1 MLNLKTK
8 VLSKFL
14 LTLFIY
20 RIKIGATALLIKFA
34 DFLPGKEREREKKFE
49 PNLLFTFFSSLSL
62 SHFPHSRWFLSLSL
76 FIYLSFSLSFLLSLS
91 PFLSSSIS
99 VFVHLPIYLS
109 LSLFIYLSFSLFPS
123 FFFFSLSFLLSL
135 FLSSLPLSLYVFAYL
150 FICLCL
156 SFSISYSHGIRKSF
170 PLRLS
175 LFYFASQLVV
185 PMDGIQC
192 HFDLTC
198 NGPLNPTLS
207 LQSLGIKP
215 DKGIRRLSQVDL
227 SAIKPS
233 YLRLCPPYGHW
244 QMIWQNFKSLWALF
258 RINLTNFC
266 TYFGI
271 FMLLGKM
278 SVL

>member
-34 DFLPGKEREREKKFE
+34 DFLPGKERKNSN
-49 PNLLFTFFSSLSL
+49 PILFTFFSSLSL

-135 FLSSLPLSLYVFAYL
+135 FLSSLPLSLYVFVYL

-170 PLRLS
+170 PLRFS
-175 LFYFASQLVV
+175 LFYFAS
-185 PMDGIQC
+185 
-192 HFDLTC
+192 
-198 NGPLNPTLS
+198 
-207 LQSLGIKP
+207 
-215 DKGIRRLSQVDL
+215 
-227 SAIKPS
+227 
-233 YLRLCPPYGHW
+233 
-244 QMIWQNFKSLWALF
+244 
-258 RINLTNFC
+258 
-266 TYFGI
+266 
-271 FMLLGKM
+271 
-278 SVL
+278 

>member
-76 FIYLSFSLSFLLSLS
+76 FIYLSFSL
-91 PFLSSSIS
+91 
-99 VFVHLPIYLS
+99 
-109 LSLFIYLSFSLFPS
+109 FPS

-135 FLSSLPLSLYVFAYL
+135 FLSSLPLSLYVFVYL